1 MDFLDR
7 SYALSSWSNSQTLP
21 KRFIPMFQPT
31 LNTKMKKLIGS
42 PSYVHGKVAPAGF
55 QQVLNDAI
63 NAFVVDKNADTL
75 VQALAQAAKEAAM
88 NK

>member
-1 MDFLDR
+1 MQ
-7 SYALSSWSNSQTLP
+7 WP
-21 KRFIPMFQPT
+21 KRHEE
-31 LNTKMKKLIGS
+31 KLL
-42 PSYVHGKVAPAGF
+42 APAGF